1 METLYSVLRS
11 RWGLWL
17 LLALGAALLVW
28 HFWHLARAMRP
39 ARGTLEWIAQIDRPE
54 FSLWR
59 GAAPGREDVL
69 PVVLCMALALAFR
82 GFGAALANQKAIS
95 LGLITPLRIAQLVLR
110 YGLSPMLSAA
120 ALYFLARRFSGGPL
134 VPALASAIA
143 SLCPAD
149 AYALPFLL
157 LAALFAARYFA
168 ARAAGDSGF
177 CDLLVSAAVLAVGVY
192 FRAAAAYFGF
202 VLYLLVF
209 AGAAAAFLHAQEPR
223 RGARLAL
230 AAAGYPLLA
239 LAFYVLANLPG
250 AAFAGRLNGE
260 FFTWFSVR
268 ALANFGGTLF
278 APRVPAFAPAVL
290 AAALYALPAAAFSL
304 VHGLRQRDFRGP
316 AAALLFLGGF
326 GLLLCSGCDVLA
338 AFSMPA
344 CAYLW
349 DRWLS
354 RGGKKHVLAAGL
366 VLLALAV
373 LACVASWVLYL

>member
-120 ALYFLARRFSGGPL
+120 ALYFLARRFSGGLL

-157 LAALFAARYFA
+157 LAALFATRYLA

-260 FFTWFSVR
+260 FFTWFS
-268 ALANFGGTLF
+268 
-278 APRVPAFAPAVL
+278 

-316 AAALLFLGGF
+316 AAALLFLGGL

-349 DRWLS
+349 NRWLS